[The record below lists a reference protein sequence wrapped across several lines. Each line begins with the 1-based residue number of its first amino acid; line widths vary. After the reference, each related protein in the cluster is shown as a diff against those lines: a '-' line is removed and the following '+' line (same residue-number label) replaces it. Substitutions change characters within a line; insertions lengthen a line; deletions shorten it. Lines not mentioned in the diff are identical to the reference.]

1 MGRAR
6 AHAARQGKFLQGLG
20 PKILDP
26 GIDFRIGAEIM
37 LVVAQ
42 RERNEWSSSE
52 LEKAAVEFLPH
63 VVVPNVCYVIIVK
76 SSVKRK
82 PCSIS
87 ESVAYFG

>member
-6 AHAARQGKFLQGLG
+6 AHAARQRKFLQGLG
-20 PKILDP
+20 PKISDP

-63 VVVPNVCYVIIVK
+63 VVVPNNV
-76 SSVKRK
+76 
-82 PCSIS
+82 
-87 ESVAYFG
+87 